1 VELMLGSRVPAM
13 VYAFTDGIVDQMGGP
28 KGRKLLPKGL
38 REWLLS
44 LWNQPVAK
52 QAESLTAL
60 FETWRGER
68 HQIDDV
74 TVVGVWVG

>member
-1 VELMLGSRVPAM
+1 MLGSRAPAM

-44 LWNQPVAK
+44 LWSQPVAK
-52 QAESLTAL
+52 QAERLRAL
-60 FETWRGER
+60 FETWRGDR
-68 HQIDDV
+68 PQIDDV
-74 TVVGVWVG
+74 TIFGVRVG

>member
-1 VELMLGSRVPAM
+1 MLGSRAPAM

-44 LWNQPVAK
+44 LWNQPVAE
-52 QAESLTAL
+52 QAERLTAL

-74 TVVGVWVG
+74 TIVGVRVG

>member
-1 VELMLGSRVPAM
+1 M

-44 LWNQPVAK
+44 LWSQPVAK
-52 QAESLTAL
+52 QAESLTVL

-68 HQIDDV
+68 HQMDDV
-74 TVVGVWVG
+74 TMVGVRIG

>member
-1 VELMLGSRVPAM
+1 M
-13 VYAFTDGIVDQMGGP
+13 VYAFTDGIVDQIGGP

-44 LWNQPVAK
+44 LWDQPVAK
-52 QAESLTAL
+52 QAESLAAL

-68 HQIDDV
+68 HQMDDV
-74 TVVGVWVG
+74 TIVGVWVG